1 MSLQVALLFFFFFF
15 SNGFE
20 RHGFGTIGHCC
31 YDHES
36 DFKWEYPMKVC
47 RSVAATISRPPRL
60 VGRKDYAR
68 TIGPG
73 LALPFLIIFSFLTVS
88 ARWDRDFIA
97 MKDLFKFVIREM
109 KGTWN
114 DLPFFF
120 SHWIVEIFT
129 LIWRIPRKLETRL
142 NNAVYCTENLTTRI
156 SH

>member
-1 MSLQVALLFFFFFF
+1 MNTEWACRLPFFFFLQRGWKTRFWDDRPLLLW
-15 SNGFE
+15 S
-20 RHGFGTIGHCC
+20 RIGLWVRI
-31 YDHES
+31 S
-36 DFKWEYPMKVC
+36 DEVC